1 MKRHNQIL
9 IGILIVQIAV
19 SAFIFWPQ
27 STVAVESEPLF
38 GELKADDMAA
48 LTITDGEGNAIQL
61 KKVDG
66 DWALPNADNYPA
78 RADKIDPLLQK
89 LVGLTTDR
97 LVTRTDT
104 SHRRLQVAPSDFV
117 RRIELE
123 TSAGERHTLYL
134 GSSPRYGATHFRLE
148 GQSETYLTDELTA
161 WEANASAVTWIDTA
175 YVRVPQEDVERM
187 TLENAN
193 GEFVFKKDDEGNW
206 TMDGLDADE
215 ALDETQVTSL
225 LRPASSVNMTEPLGT
240 EKQADYGLDEP
251 AAVVALE
258 TVTKTVTL
266 QVGAQDP
273 DDNSY
278 VVKSSESPY
287 YVRVSEASVKALVER
302 TRQSFLQKPPTPTSE
317 AESDRS

>member
-9 IGILIVQIAV
+9 TGILIVQIAI

-27 STVAVESEPLF
+27 STAAVESEPLF
-38 GELKADDMAA
+38 GELNAGDIAA

-61 KKVDG
+61 KKLDG

-78 RADKIDPLLQK
+78 KADKIDPLLEK

-104 SHRRLQVAPSDFV
+104 SHKGLQVARSEFV
-117 RRIELE
+117 RRVELE
-123 TSAGERHTLYL
+123 TSAGETHTLYL

-175 YVRVPQEDVERM
+175 YVRVPQKDVERM

-193 GEFVFKKDDEGNW
+193 GEFVFKKDNEGNW
-206 TMDGLDADE
+206 TMEGLDADE
-215 ALDETQVTSL
+215 TLNETQVTSV
-225 LRPASSVNMTEPLGT
+225 LRPASSVNVTEPLGR

-266 QVGAQDP
+266 RVGAQDP
-273 DDNSY
+273 DDSSY
-278 VVKSSESPY
+278 VVKSSNSPY
-287 YVRVSEASVKALVER
+287 YVRVSEASLKTLVER
-302 TRQSFLQKPPTPTSE
+302 AREGFLQKPPTPTPE
-317 AESDRS
+317 AESDQS